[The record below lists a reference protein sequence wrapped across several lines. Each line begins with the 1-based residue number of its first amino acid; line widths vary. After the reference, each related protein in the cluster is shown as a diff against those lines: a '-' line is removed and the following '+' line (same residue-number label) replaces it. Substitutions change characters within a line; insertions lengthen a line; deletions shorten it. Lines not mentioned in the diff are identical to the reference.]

1 MSGERRLRKRRIGVV
16 PALLLAGLVLAV
28 GDFILFANRVAGV
41 DHSPD
46 VTADAIVALTGGSGL
61 RIAAGIDLVADGR
74 GSRMLISGVNPDV
87 PKADLIALAGGS
99 KDVWDCC
106 VDIGYLAE
114 TTLGNADET
123 AAWAYERGYKSL
135 IIVTSDYHM
144 PRSLIV
150 LKKAMPDLELVA
162 WPVRTVNDPARIW
175 SDPSSFRGVFLE
187 WAKWRVTTLEV

>member
-1 MSGERRLRKRRIGVV
+1 
-16 PALLLAGLVLAV
+16 
-28 GDFILFANRVAGV
+28 
-41 DHSPD
+41 
-46 VTADAIVALTGGSGL
+46 
-61 RIAAGIDLVADGR
+61 
-74 GSRMLISGVNPDV
+74 MLISGVNPDV
-87 PKADLIALAGGS
+87 PKADLIALAGGPE
-99 KDVWDCC
+99 DVWDCC
-106 VDIGYLAE
+106 VDIGYVAE
-114 TTLGNADET
+114 TTRGNADET

-187 WAKWRVTTLEV
+187 WSKWRVTTLEV